1 MALSR
6 SRRSGG
12 GHDLFWP
19 GYVDVLSTLLMTFVF
34 LLSVFMVAQFYVS
47 QESSGKDTALRRLQR
62 QIAELTNLLS
72 LEKGQGKK
80 AQDDLAALQATLAT
94 LQADNTR
101 LMGVA
106 GLGGEK
112 DARIAAL
119 SRDLADKSLLTNE
132 AQAKVDLLNQQLLQL
147 RRQMAA
153 LQEAINAY
161 DVKDKDSQLRI
172 ADLGARLNTLL
183 AKQVQELQRYRSDFF
198 GRLRELLRDR
208 KDIRVVG
215 DRFVFEFGGLVPLR
229 PGEPDGGGPRLHR
242 PAGDGDHRAGE
253 EHPARHRLG
262 AAGGRPHRRA
272 ADLQPPV
279 PVQLGAVQCPRHH
292 GGEVPDQPRRLPA
305 PTGGGRLRRV
315 PTARGWRHR
324 GRPAPQPAHRAKAH
338 QPLRVT
344 QPGRPD

>member
-12 GHDLFWP
+12 SHDLFWP
-19 GYVDVLSTLLMTFVF
+19 GYVDVLSTLLLVVTF

-47 QESSGKDTALRRLQR
+47 QESSGKDSVLRRLQR

-80 AQDDLAALQATLAT
+80 TQDELTALQAMLAT
-94 LQADNTR
+94 LKADNERMTG
-101 LMGVA
+101 LV

-119 SRDLADKSLLTNE
+119 SKELADKSLLTNE
-132 AQAKVDLLNQQLLQL
+132 AQAKIDLLNQQLLQL

-161 DVKDKDSQLRI
+161 EVKDKDSQVRI

-215 DRFVFEFGGLVPLR
+215 DRFVFESEVLFASGQANLTVEGLASIDQLATAILELERSIPREIDWALQVDGHTDAR
-229 PGEPDGGGPRLHR
+229 PISSAQFPSNWELSS
-242 PAGDGDHRAGE
+242 ARATTVVKYLISRG
-253 EHPARHRLG
+253 
-262 AAGGRPHRRA
+262 
-272 ADLQPPV
+272 V
-279 PVQLGAVQCPRHH
+279 S
-292 GGEVPDQPRRLPA
+292 PRRLVA
-305 PTGGGRLRRV
+305 AGYGEF
-315 PTARGWRHR
+315 
-324 GRPAPQPAHRAKAH
+324 
-338 QPLRVT
+338 QPLEEGLTEDVMRRNRRIELKLT
-344 QPGRPD
+344 NR